1 MLHHNMEKE
10 TSKEMKMFGLTK
22 DSFGVGRDVNLILKW
37 INTQHGLLECDRM
50 VKTSIK
56 SNAFE

>member
-37 INTQHGLLECDRM
+37 INMDCWNVNGIESPTRYC
-50 VKTSIK
+50 
-56 SNAFE
+56 